1 MFEIGDKIKYSEAD
15 PTNIK
20 MTLYLA
26 YRFCSDCNTI
36 TVCRMLLPTNTRE
49 NANLICL
56 PT

>member
-1 MFEIGDKIKYSEAD
+1 MFEIGDKFGPQTI
-15 PTNIK
+15 IK
-20 MTLYLA
+20 MTLYLT
-26 YRFCSDCNTI
+26 YKFCSDCYTI